1 MIVIV
6 HAHVRGLEPAER
18 ARAVHDVG
26 KTAPDA
32 LILLR
37 GLIRHVGED
46 AEGRH
51 IGEEPVRPERA
62 DVQRERM
69 PVHDLLRRP
78 DGILGQPERGGHV
91 VDCAAGDVAQRRA
104 FFIRQFHKA
113 GDSLVE
119 CSVAAGADDQIVLRS
134 ACGDLPG
141 DIPRAGRHVHGRLIA
156 ALAEDCQY
164 LHERGTDLGVACVR
178 IDEKQ

>member
-1 MIVIV
+1 M
-6 HAHVRGLEPAER
+6 RRLQPPKR
-18 ARAVHDVG
+18 ACAVHNVR
-26 KTAPDA
+26 KPAPDA
-32 LILLR
+32 LVLLR
-37 GLIRHVGED
+37 RFIRHVRKD
-46 AEGRH
+46 AEG
-51 IGEEPVRPERA
+51 GDVGKKPVRAERA
-62 DVQRERM
+62 NVQRVESAC
-69 PVHDLLRRP
+69 HDLLCGA
-78 DGILGQPERGGHV
+78 DGIFGKTQRGGHV